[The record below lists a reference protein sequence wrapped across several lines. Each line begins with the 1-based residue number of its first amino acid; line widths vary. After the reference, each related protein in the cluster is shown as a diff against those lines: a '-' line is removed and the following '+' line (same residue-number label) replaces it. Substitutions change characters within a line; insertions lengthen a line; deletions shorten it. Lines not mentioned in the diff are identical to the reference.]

1 MLGPQISI
9 SHTPTCVVGDCANAY
24 ASMEV
29 NVDFPTPP
37 FPERIRSLWT
47 TVDMRAWI
55 NGRSGSGPLGAV
67 AHIFW
72 LGQLAQASP
81 CPAFSDSGPGQCS
94 GGFVTIWYSLGPL
107 EMTYLARGL
116 LVVGYFEGAP

>member
-9 SHTPTCVVGDCANAY
+9 SQTPTCVVGDCANAY

-29 NVDFPTPP
+29 NVDLPTPP
-37 FPERIRSLWT
+37 FPERIKSLWA

-81 CPAFSDSGPGQCS
+81 WPAFSDSGPGQCS
-94 GGFVTIWYSLGPL
+94 GGLVTIVLHLGFG
-107 EMTYLARGL
+107 E
-116 LVVGYFEGAP
+116 